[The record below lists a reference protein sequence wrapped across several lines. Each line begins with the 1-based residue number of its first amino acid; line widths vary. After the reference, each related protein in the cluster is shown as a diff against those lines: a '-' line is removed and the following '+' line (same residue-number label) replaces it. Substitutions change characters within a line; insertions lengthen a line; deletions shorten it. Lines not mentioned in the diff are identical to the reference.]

1 MKKWTAALLALA
13 GILLAAGCSGGNDED
28 ADTNETAGEINGF
41 WQGAI
46 EVPGQPIPFSIEFT
60 GGEGAL
66 SIPLQGVEN
75 YPLSTVKF
83 DEPEVA
89 FDATLQGERLVFE
102 GTLEAEKITGT
113 MTQRN
118 QKFPFELERGEKEQA
133 ADPEKIIETEVAG
146 GMMQALEEI
155 PETDGLHPVAILIAG
170 SGPTDKDGNSLTLMG
185 KNNSLRMLAEQLK
198 AEGIAV
204 IRYDKRAIGDNRS
217 LAVQESEL
225 RFDDYVQDAAAWVRF
240 AKADERFT
248 DVAVIGHS
256 EGALVGLAAA
266 NQEGVD
272 SYVSLT
278 GVGRPADELLK
289 EQLSTLPA
297 AQREEADA
305 ILEQL
310 AQGET
315 VDDVSPE
322 LQQILRPSIQP
333 YLQSWMAYDPL
344 EQAENLEAEALFVGG
359 TRDLQVPVRDAELL
373 HEAKPGSELLIVD
386 GMNHVLKQVPDDR
399 EANMAAYSDPEL
411 PLADGLVDRIAEFL
425 KTE

>member
-28 ADTNETAGEINGF
+28 ADTNETAGEIDGF

-89 FDATLQGERLVFE
+89 FDTTLQGERLVFE

-155 PETDGLHPVAILIAG
+155 PETDGPHPVAILIAG

-297 AQREEADA
+297 GQLEEAEA
-305 ILEQL
+305 ILAQL
-310 AQGET
+310 AQGEM

-322 LQQILRPSIQP
+322 LQQIFRPSIQP
-333 YLQSWMAYDPL
+333 YLQSWMKYDPV

>member
-1 MKKWTAALLALA
+1 MKKWTAAALVLA
-13 GILLAAGCSGGNDED
+13 GILLAAGCSGDNNED
-28 ADTNETAGEINGF
+28 TAESATPSKIDGF

-46 EVPGQPIPFSIEFT
+46 EVPGQPIPFSIEFAGDKGT
-60 GGEGAL
+60 L

-75 YPLSTVKF
+75 YPLSTIKF
-83 DEPEVA
+83 DDPEVA
-89 FDATLQGERLVFE
+89 FDLTLQGERLVFE
-102 GTLEAEKITGT
+102 GTLESEKLTGQ
-113 MTQRN
+113 MTQQN
-118 QKFPFELERGEKEQA
+118 QKFSFELERGEKEQA
-133 ADPEKIIETEVAG
+133 ADPEKIIETKVEG
-146 GMMQALEEI
+146 GMMQGLEEI
-155 PETDGLHPVAILIAG
+155 PETGGPHPVAILIAG
-170 SGPTDKDGNSLTLMG
+170 SGPTDKDGNSLALSG
-185 KNNSLRMLAEQLK
+185 KNNSLKMLAEDLK

-217 LAVQESEL
+217 LAVQESDL

-240 AKADERFT
+240 AKADERFSK
-248 DVAVIGHS
+248 VAVIGHS

-278 GVGRPADELLK
+278 GVGRTADELLK

-297 AQREEADA
+297 AQFEEAQK

-322 LQQILRPSIQP
+322 LQQVFRPSVQP
-333 YLQSWMAYDPL
+333 YLQSWMAYDPI
-344 EQAENLEAEALFVGG
+344 EQVEKLDAEALFVGG

-373 HEAKPGSELLIVD
+373 HEAKPGSKLLIVD
-386 GMNHVLKQVPDDR
+386 GMNHVLKQVPDDQ
-399 EANMAAYSDPEL
+399 EANMAAYADPEL
-411 PLADGLVDRIAEFL
+411 PLADGLVNRIAEFL
-425 KTE
+425 KN

>member
-1 MKKWTAALLALA
+1 MKKWTAAALVLA
-13 GILLAAGCSGGNDED
+13 GILLAAGCSGDNNED
-28 ADTNETAGEINGF
+28 TAESETASKIDGF

-46 EVPGQPIPFSIEFT
+46 EVPGQPIPFSIEFA
-60 GGEGAL
+60 GDEGTL

-75 YPLSTVKF
+75 YPLSTIKF
-83 DEPEVA
+83 DDPEVA
-89 FDATLQGERLVFE
+89 FDLTLQGERLVFE
-102 GTLEAEKITGT
+102 GTLESETITGN
-113 MTQRN
+113 MTQQN

-133 ADPEKIIETEVAG
+133 ADPEKIIETEVEG

-155 PETDGLHPVAILIAG
+155 PETGGPHPVAILIAG
-170 SGPTDKDGNSLTLMG
+170 SGPTDKDGNSLALSG
-185 KNNSLRMLAEQLK
+185 KNNSLKMLAEDLK

-217 LAVQESEL
+217 LAVQESDL

-240 AKADERFT
+240 AKADERFSK
-248 DVAVIGHS
+248 VAVIGHS

-278 GVGRPADELLK
+278 GVGRTADELLK

-297 AQREEADA
+297 AQFEEAQK

-322 LQQILRPSIQP
+322 LQQVFRPSVQP
-333 YLQSWMAYDPL
+333 YLQSWMAYDPI
-344 EQAENLEAEALFVGG
+344 EQVEKLDAEALFVGG

-373 HEAKPGSELLIVD
+373 HEAKPGSKLLIVD
-386 GMNHVLKQVPDDR
+386 GMNHVLKQVPDDQ
-399 EANMAAYSDPEL
+399 EANMAAYADPEL
-411 PLADGLVDRIAEFL
+411 PLADGLVNRIAEFL
-425 KTE
+425 KN

>member
-28 ADTNETAGEINGF
+28 ADTNETAGEIDGF

-155 PETDGLHPVAILIAG
+155 PETDGPHPVAILIAG
-170 SGPTDKDGNSLTLMG
+170 SGPTDKDGNSLTLTG

-297 AQREEADA
+297 AQREEAEA
-305 ILEQL
+305 ILAQL

-344 EQAENLEAEALFVGG
+344 EQAKNLEAEALFVGG

>member
-1 MKKWTAALLALA
+1 MKKWTAAALALA
-13 GILLAAGCSGGNDED
+13 GILLAAGCSGDDNED
-28 ADTNETAGEINGF
+28 TAESETASKIDGF

-60 GGEGAL
+60 EGEGTL

-75 YPLSTVKF
+75 YPLSTIKF
-83 DEPEVA
+83 DDPEVA

-102 GTLEAEKITGT
+102 GQLDSEKITGE
-113 MTQRN
+113 MTQQN
-118 QKFPFELERGEKEQA
+118 QKFPFDLERGEKEQA
-133 ADPEKIIETEVAG
+133 ADPEKIIETEVEG

-155 PETDGLHPVAILIAG
+155 PDTEGPHPVAILIAG
-170 SGPTDKDGNSLTLMG
+170 SGPTDKDGNSLTLPG
-185 KNNSLRMLAEQLK
+185 KNNSLKMLAEELK

-204 IRYDKRAIGDNRS
+204 IRYDKRGVGDNAA
-217 LAVQESEL
+217 LGKNEAEL
-225 RFDDYVQDAAAWVRF
+225 RFDDYAQDAAAWVRF
-240 AKADERFT
+240 AKDDARFT

-256 EGALVGLAAA
+256 EGALVGLVAA
-266 NQEGVD
+266 NQEGID

-278 GVGRPADELLK
+278 GVGRPADEILT

-297 AQREEADA
+297 AQFEEAQA

-322 LQQILRPSIQP
+322 LQQIFRPSVQP
-333 YLQSWMAYDPL
+333 YLQSWMAYDPIDQVEKL
-344 EQAENLEAEALFVGG
+344 DAEALFVGG
-359 TRDLQVPVRDAELL
+359 TRDLQVPAQDAELL
-373 HEAKPGSELLIVD
+373 HEAKSGSELLIVD
-386 GMNHVLKQVPDDR
+386 GMNHVLKPVPDDQ
-399 EANMAAYSDPEL
+399 EANMAAYADPEL

-425 KTE
+425 KN

>member
-1 MKKWTAALLALA
+1 MKKWTAAALALA
-13 GILLAAGCSGGNDED
+13 GILLAAGCSGGNNED
-28 ADTNETAGEINGF
+28 TAESATPSKIDGF

-60 GGEGAL
+60 GEEGSL
-66 SIPLQGVEN
+66 SIPLQGIEN
-75 YPLSTVKF
+75 YPLSTIKF
-83 DEPEVA
+83 DDPEVA

-102 GTLEAEKITGT
+102 GALESEKITGN

-133 ADPEKIIETEVAG
+133 ADPEKIIETEVEG
-146 GMMQALEEI
+146 GIMQALEEI
-155 PETDGLHPVAILIAG
+155 PDTEGPHPAAILIAG
-170 SGPTDKDGNSLTLMG
+170 SGPTDKDGNSLTLTG
-185 KNNSLRMLAEQLK
+185 KNNSLKMLAEELK

-204 IRYDKRAIGDNRS
+204 IRYDKRGVGDNAA
-217 LAVQESEL
+217 LAKNESEL
-225 RFDDYVQDAAAWVRF
+225 RFDDYAEDAAAWIRF
-240 AKADERFT
+240 AKEDERFS

-256 EGALVGLAAA
+256 EGALVGLVAA

-278 GVGRPADELLK
+278 GVGRTADDLLR

-305 ILEQL
+305 ILGQL

-322 LQQILRPSIQP
+322 LQQIFRPSVQP
-333 YLQSWMAYDPL
+333 YLQSWMAYDPIAQVEKL
-344 EQAENLEAEALFVGG
+344 DAQTLFVGG
-359 TRDLQVPVRDAELL
+359 TRDLQVPARDAELL
-373 HEAKPGSELLIVD
+373 HEAKSGSELLIVD
-386 GMNHVLKQVPDDR
+386 DMNHVLKPVPDDQQ
-399 EANMAAYSDPEL
+399 ANMAAYADPDL
-411 PLADGLVDRIAEFL
+411 PLVDGLVERIAEFL
-425 KTE
+425 KN

>member
-28 ADTNETAGEINGF
+28 ADTNETAGEIDGF

-118 QKFPFELERGEKEQA
+118 QKFPFELERGEKEAA

-155 PETDGLHPVAILIAG
+155 PETDGPHPVAILIAG
-170 SGPTDKDGNSLTLMG
+170 SGPTDKDGNSLTLTG

>member
-13 GILLAAGCSGGNDED
+13 GILLANGCSADNDED
-28 ADTNETAGEINGF
+28 TAESEAASNIDGF

-46 EVPGQPIPFSIEFT
+46 EVPGQPIPFSIEIT
-60 GGEGAL
+60 GDEGTL

-75 YPLSTVKF
+75 YPLSTIKF
-83 DEPEVA
+83 DDPEVA
-89 FDATLQGERLVFE
+89 FDTTIQGERLVFE
-102 GTLEAEKITGT
+102 GALESQTITGN
-113 MTQRN
+113 MTQQN

-133 ADPEKIIETEVAG
+133 VDPEKIIETEVEG

-155 PETDGLHPVAILIAG
+155 PATDGPHPVAILIAG
-170 SGPTDKDGNSLTLMG
+170 SGPTDKDGNSLTLTG
-185 KNNSLRMLAEQLK
+185 KNNSLKMLAEELK

-204 IRYDKRAIGDNRS
+204 IRYDKRGIGDNAA
-217 LAVQESEL
+217 LAKNESEL
-225 RFDDYVQDAAAWVRF
+225 RFDDYAEDAAAWIRF
-240 AKADERFT
+240 AKEDERFS

-256 EGALVGLAAA
+256 EGALVGLVAA
-266 NQEGVD
+266 NQQGVD

-278 GVGRPADELLK
+278 GVGRTADELLR

-297 AQREEADA
+297 AQQKEADA

-310 AQGET
+310 AQGTT

-322 LQQILRPSIQP
+322 LQQIFRPSVQP
-333 YLQSWMAYDPL
+333 YLQSWMAYDPI
-344 EQAENLEAEALFVGG
+344 EQVKKLDAEALFVGG

-373 HEAKPGSELLIVD
+373 HEAKSGSELLIVD
-386 GMNHVLKQVPDDR
+386 GMNHVLKSVPDDQQ
-399 EANMAAYSDPEL
+399 ANMAAYSDPEL

-425 KTE
+425 KN

>member
-28 ADTNETAGEINGF
+28 ADTNETAGEIDGF

-46 EVPGQPIPFSIEFT
+46 EVPGQLIPFSIEFT

-118 QKFPFELERGEKEQA
+118 QKFPFELERGEKEAA

-155 PETDGLHPVAILIAG
+155 PETDGPHPVAILIAG
-170 SGPTDKDGNSLTLMG
+170 SGPTDKDGNSLTLTG
-185 KNNSLRMLAEQLK
+185 KNNSLKMLAEQLK

-344 EQAENLEAEALFVGG
+344 EQAKNLEAEALFVGG

-373 HEAKPGSELLIVD
+373 HEAKLGSELLIVD